1 MIFCWLHK
9 CIVRV
14 NSEMGENNIKLCN
27 HKPVPWLG
35 QMGIS
40 LQQQSSQQ
48 PMDEDQP
55 TKQGEKQ
62 NKKETKC
69 TVQITR
75 NNKQYKQLTDEHHKI
90 RL

>member
-1 MIFCWLHK
+1 
-9 CIVRV
+9 
-14 NSEMGENNIKLCN
+14 
-27 HKPVPWLG
+27 
-35 QMGIS
+35 MGIS

-69 TVQITR
+69 TVQVTR

-90 RL
+90 RLWIKEQLRININGHAVVNFDAKLEEMHPRIQKDF